1 MRASTKERGM
11 LLTIAI
17 VFLSVII
24 FGGYFLFGP
33 RKAGSMIATNVRI
46 IDKNNKDMVDM
57 MVKDRAIYAFKV
69 EENGAYFLEIYRPI
83 NFSEE
88 FDKGKYDINK
98 KDYDTLEISKFYWF
112 DIKFKKADVFE
123 SGIVRKVY
131 TEDPMR
137 R

>member
-11 LLTIAI
+11 LLAIAI
-17 VFLSVII
+17 VFLSVIV

-46 IDKNNKDMVDM
+46 VDKNNKDIVDM
-57 MVKDRAIYAFKV
+57 VIKDRATYAFKV
-69 EENGAYFLEIYRPI
+69 EENGVYFLEMYRPI
-83 NFSEE
+83 NFSENFE
-88 FDKGKYDINK
+88 KGKYDIDK

-112 DIKFKKADVFE
+112 DIRFKKADVFE